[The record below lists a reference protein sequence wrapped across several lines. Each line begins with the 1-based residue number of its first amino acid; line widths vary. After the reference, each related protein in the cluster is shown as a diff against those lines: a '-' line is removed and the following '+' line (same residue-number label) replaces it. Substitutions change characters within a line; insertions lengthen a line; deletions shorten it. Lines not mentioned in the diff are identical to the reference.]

1 MIEVDEDS
9 LGYSKPMIVALQWSA
24 TLVEPLL
31 SLNQRI
37 EIEGRFRILSA
48 ERPQYFKNF
57 TAGVVSGLVSALP
70 FQDPWRNTKIDDDG
84 DAKWHDGQPFGSR
97 NDVSDLRAPVPALD
111 HLGIDP
117 ATAAVVDLSP
127 TAAQVLVQAFHGWK
141 AARRQIDIIS
151 DRRSQDMCFED
162 ITAAI
167 RRAAHRHRSYRPG
180 QFDNWLEYL
189 VVEWAQLAEEVADQP
204 FDDEVLERDIVRER
218 EKLTAIARERFL
230 AL

>member
-1 MIEVDEDS
+1 VVDDS
-9 LGYSKPMIVALQWSA
+9 FEYSKPMIVALQWSA

-37 EIEGRFRILSA
+37 EIEGRFRILA
-48 ERPQYFKNF
+48 VERPEYFKNY
-57 TAGVVSGLVSALP
+57 TAGVVGGLVSALP
-70 FQDPWRNTKIDDDG
+70 FLDPWRKTKIDDDG
-84 DAKWHDGQPFGSR
+84 EAKWLDGLPFGSR
-97 NDVSDLRAPVPALD
+97 NDVNDLRAPVPALD

-117 ATAAVVDLSP
+117 ATVAIEDLSA

-167 RRAAHRHRSYRPG
+167 RRAAHRHRSYRPS

-204 FDDEVLERDIVRER
+204 FDDEILERDIVRER
-218 EKLTAIARERFL
+218 EKLTAIARDRFL